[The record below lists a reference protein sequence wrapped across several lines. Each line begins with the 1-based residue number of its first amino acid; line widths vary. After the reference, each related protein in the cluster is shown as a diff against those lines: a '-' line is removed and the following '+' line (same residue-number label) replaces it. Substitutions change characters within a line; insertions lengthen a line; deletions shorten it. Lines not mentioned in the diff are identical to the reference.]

1 MFIRGKS
8 SEVVSLNLKDSIEIL
23 KGVGPKKIAV
33 LKSIGI
39 HTLFDVLY
47 YFPRRYL
54 DRNFSSTILLKH
66 GEIVTVL
73 ATVMDSYLAHGKK
86 SRLIVGVKTSNS
98 ERISLVFFSGVNY
111 FNHVFKPGM
120 HLVVS
125 GKLEYFRGLQIS
137 HPDYEI
143 ISGDGEEEADLT
155 HVGRIIPLY
164 PTTEALKKDGLD
176 SRGFRRLVK
185 QILDKIDGKKFSIEE
200 VLPAKA
206 VKKRKLMKRQDA
218 FQEIHFP
225 TTDETLT
232 EAKRRFAYEE
242 FFYFN
247 LLMEYKRTERQNIKR
262 KLWPLRKSEGAGK
275 ILERLPFEL
284 TTDQKTSL
292 EKMKELNGKDIPMA
306 VLLQGDVGS
315 GKTVTAL
322 LTAMHYMDNNIQVCM
337 LAPTEVLARQH
348 FQTIQG
354 LLQFTPF
361 ARIDLFIGKEK
372 EKTRRE
378 KLARLK
384 EGETLLVIGTHSLF
398 QEDVVF
404 SDLGLVIIDEQH
416 KFGVEQ
422 RESIR
427 AKGKNPDILA
437 MTATPIPRTLCLTL
451 YGDLQLITIKT
462 KPLGRK
468 PIVTKWI
475 TEDKRPAVYNSIKKY
490 LAQGRQCFIIYPLI
504 EESEKVDLE
513 SCIESYERLRMFEF
527 KKYKIGL
534 LHGRMTSV
542 EKDSVMHAFKA
553 NEIQLL
559 VTTTVVEV
567 GIDVPNATVLVIEH
581 SDRFGISQLHQLRG
595 RVGRG
600 EHESFCILLTP
611 DKVSEDAVTRIEA
624 MVRTN
629 DGFELAEVDLKL
641 RGPGELLGLRQS
653 GLPDFKVGDLEKDE
667 ETILESKEDALEFGS
682 IGDMEKLELRT
693 RFTEGRILFPN

>member
-1 MFIRGKS
+1 
-8 SEVVSLNLKDSIEIL
+8 
-23 KGVGPKKIAV
+23 
-33 LKSIGI
+33 
-39 HTLFDVLY
+39 
-47 YFPRRYL
+47 
-54 DRNFSSTILLKH
+54 
-66 GEIVTVL
+66 
-73 ATVMDSYLAHGKK
+73 
-86 SRLIVGVKTSNS
+86 
-98 ERISLVFFSGVNY
+98 
-111 FNHVFKPGM
+111 
-120 HLVVS
+120 
-125 GKLEYFRGLQIS
+125 
-137 HPDYEI
+137 
-143 ISGDGEEEADLT
+143 
-155 HVGRIIPLY
+155 
-164 PTTEALKKDGLD
+164 
-176 SRGFRRLVK
+176 
-185 QILDKIDGKKFSIEE
+185 
-200 VLPAKA
+200 
-206 VKKRKLMKRQDA
+206 
-218 FQEIHFP
+218 
-225 TTDETLT
+225 
-232 EAKRRFAYEE
+232 
-242 FFYFN
+242 
-247 LLMEYKRTERQNIKR
+247 
-262 KLWPLRKSEGAGK
+262 
-275 ILERLPFEL
+275 
-284 TTDQKTSL
+284 L
-292 EKMKELNGKDIPMA
+292 EKKK
-306 VLLQGDVGS
+306 
-315 GKTVTAL
+315 
-322 LTAMHYMDNNIQVCM
+322 
-337 LAPTEVLARQH
+337 
-348 FQTIQG
+348 
-354 LLQFTPF
+354 
-361 ARIDLFIGKEK
+361 
-372 EKTRRE
+372 KTRRE

-398 QEDVVF
+398 QDDVVF

-462 KPLGRK
+462 KPMGRK

-527 KKYKIGL
+527 KDYKIGL
-534 LHGRMTSV
+534 LHGRMTSA

-667 ETILESKEDALEFGS
+667 VTILESKEDAIEFGS